1 MAILESP
8 SACIA
13 AEEGVIAKA
22 VLMPGDPLRAK
33 FVAEHYLENPVCFNT
48 VRNMLGYTGIYK
60 GRKLSVMGHGMGV
73 PSAGLYAH
81 ELYNFYGVDTIIR
94 IGSAGGIG
102 EDVKVRD
109 VVLAMGASTNSH
121 FADQYRFPGQL
132 CATADFRLLRDAVE
146 TAEAM
151 GVRADVGQVFTADQ
165 FYNDNPDA
173 GAMYRKFGILALEME
188 TAGLYW
194 TAQRLGKRALSLL
207 TISDHIFTGESLSAQ
222 ERQDSFHEMME
233 IALEKAYEV
242 WGDKPR
248 WKEARQRLKDA
259 GIKVMETGFYETEA
273 PACGCGAK
281 LDHRDFGPNGKI
293 DRLTYYIS
301 VKPEDVERAKELLAD
316 LVKPEHVAPQ

>member
-48 VRNMLGYTGIYK
+48 VRNMLGYTGTYN

-132 CATADFRLLRDAVE
+132 CATADYGLLKDAAAAAERL
-146 TAEAM
+146 
-151 GVRADVGQVFTADQ
+151 GVRADVGQVFTSDQ
-165 FYNDNPDA
+165 FYNDNPEA
-173 GAMYRKFGILALEME
+173 NATYRKFGILAVEME
-188 TAGLYW
+188 TAGIYW
-194 TAQRLGKRALSLL
+194 TAQRFGKRALSIL
-207 TISDHIFTGESLSAQ
+207 TISDHIFTGEALSAQ

-233 IALEKAYEV
+233 IALETAWNAAE
-242 WGDKPR
+242 
-248 WKEARQRLKDA
+248 
-259 GIKVMETGFYETEA
+259 
-273 PACGCGAK
+273 
-281 LDHRDFGPNGKI
+281 
-293 DRLTYYIS
+293 
-301 VKPEDVERAKELLAD
+301 
-316 LVKPEHVAPQ
+316 

>member
-48 VRNMLGYTGIYK
+48 VRNMLGYTGTYK

-132 CATADFRLLRDAVE
+132 CATADYGLLKDAAAA
-146 TAEAM
+146 AEKL
-151 GVRADVGQVFTADQ
+151 GVRADVGQV
-165 FYNDNPDA
+165 
-173 GAMYRKFGILALEME
+173 EME
-188 TAGLYW
+188 TAGIYW
-194 TAQRLGKRALSLL
+194 TAQRFGKRALSIL
-207 TISDHIFTGESLSAQ
+207 TISDHIFTGEALSAQ

-233 IALEKAYEV
+233 IALETAWNAAE
-242 WGDKPR
+242 
-248 WKEARQRLKDA
+248 
-259 GIKVMETGFYETEA
+259 
-273 PACGCGAK
+273 
-281 LDHRDFGPNGKI
+281 
-293 DRLTYYIS
+293 
-301 VKPEDVERAKELLAD
+301 
-316 LVKPEHVAPQ
+316 

>member
-48 VRNMLGYTGIYK
+48 VRNMLGYTGTYK

-109 VVLAMGASTNSH
+109 VVLAMGALH
-121 FADQYRFPGQL
+121 QFPL
-132 CATADFRLLRDAVE
+132 CGPVPLPRPAVRHGGLWPFE
-146 TAEAM
+146 
-151 GVRADVGQVFTADQ
+151 GRRRG
-165 FYNDNPDA
+165 
-173 GAMYRKFGILALEME
+173 GG
-188 TAGLYW
+188 TAG
-194 TAQRLGKRALSLL
+194 RPGGRG
-207 TISDHIFTGESLSAQ
+207 TGVHL
-222 ERQDSFHEMME
+222 RPV
-233 IALEKAYEV
+233 L
-242 WGDKPR
+242 
-248 WKEARQRLKDA
+248 
-259 GIKVMETGFYETEA
+259 
-273 PACGCGAK
+273 
-281 LDHRDFGPNGKI
+281 
-293 DRLTYYIS
+293 
-301 VKPEDVERAKELLAD
+301 
-316 LVKPEHVAPQ
+316 